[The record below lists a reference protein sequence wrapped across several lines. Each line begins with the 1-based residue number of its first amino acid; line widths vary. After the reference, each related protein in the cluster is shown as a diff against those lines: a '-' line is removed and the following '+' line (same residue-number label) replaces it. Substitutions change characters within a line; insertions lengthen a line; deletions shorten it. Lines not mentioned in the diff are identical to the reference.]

1 MNLIVVGAMNAL
13 MLIEW
18 NITQLTF
25 WIRIEER
32 KNDVCGAGRYGT
44 MYPIGSTRASAS
56 SCPQ

>member
-1 MNLIVVGAMNAL
+1 MNLTVADVMNAL
-13 MLIEW
+13 MLVEW

-32 KNDVCGAGRYGT
+32 ENAVYKARRYGT
-44 MYPIGSTRASAS
+44 TYPIGSTCASAS

>member
-1 MNLIVVGAMNAL
+1 MNAL

-44 MYPIGSTRASAS
+44 MYPIGFTRASAS

>member
-1 MNLIVVGAMNAL
+1 MNLTVVGAMNAL
-13 MLIEW
+13 MLVEW

-32 KNDVCGAGRYGT
+32 ENATCGAGYGT
-44 MYPIGSTRASAS
+44 TYPIGSTRASAR